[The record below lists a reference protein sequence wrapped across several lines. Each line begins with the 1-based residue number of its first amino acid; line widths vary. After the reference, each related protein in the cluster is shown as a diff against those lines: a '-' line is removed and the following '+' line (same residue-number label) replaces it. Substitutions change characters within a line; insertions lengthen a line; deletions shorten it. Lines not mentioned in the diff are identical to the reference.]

1 MSVTDDLL
9 GCFEVH
15 SPEGIRKALAAG
27 ASPVEPISGKNP
39 IECLIE
45 MYFRSPRFADCLRV
59 MLDAGAT
66 LDNPLLR
73 AILLD
78 DDATIRQLLKASPD
92 SLLNKF
98 YMECTYTSLKG
109 VSALH
114 ICAEYNSV
122 HCARVL
128 LEAGLDVNVRADVDA
143 DGIGGQTPIFHS
155 VNSNQNH
162 CRPIMELL
170 IEAGAS
176 LDVRLKG
183 LVWGGGFEWETCLF
197 DVTPISYAQ
206 CGLYFQFHRPE
217 RQVYSNIDYLYRKRY
232 GSPPKISNVPNKYLQ
247 DDKVYPPRT

>member
-27 ASPVEPISGKNP
+27 ASPVDPISGKPP
-39 IECLIE
+39 IQHLIE

-59 MLDAGAT
+59 MLDAGAS
-66 LDNPLLR
+66 LDDPLLQ
-73 AILLD
+73 ALLLD
-78 DDATIRQLLKASPD
+78 DDASLRHLLQASPD
-92 SLLNKF
+92 SVHRRF
-98 YMECTYTSLKG
+98 HMECTYTSLHG

-122 HCARVL
+122 RCARAL
-128 LEAGLDVNVRADVDA
+128 LDAGLDVNVRADVDA
-143 DGIGGQTPIFHS
+143 EGIGGQTPLFHS

-162 CRPIMELL
+162 CRPVMELL
-170 IEAGAS
+170 TEAGAN
-176 LDVRLKG
+176 LDIRLKG

-217 RQVYSNIDYLYRKRY
+217 RQVYGNIDNLYRKRY
-232 GSPPKISNVPNKYLQ
+232 GSAPRISNIPNKYLQ
-247 DDKVYPPRT
+247 DDKVFPPRT